1 MKHEGTQRAAA
12 IRDAQT
18 GFAHPLIRKLSNH
31 SVLSEEECRAIIEA
45 TRRTTTFAAG
55 DDIAKRGDRIR
66 GVNLLL
72 EGFAYRYKILEDGRR
87 QILAYLLPGD
97 FCDLD
102 VFLIKWMDHS
112 IGALKDS
119 KSAVISPAH
128 ILKLTD
134 QFPNLTRA
142 LWRSSLLDEAITRE
156 WVVNIGQRAAYE
168 RMAHLFCE
176 LFHRLRA
183 VGEIDG
189 KSCPFPLTQIA
200 LGDTLGLSSV
210 HVNRTLQELR
220 RNNLVSLR
228 NGLLT
233 INNLAA
239 LEAAALFSPDYLHL
253 RMPEPSFGTI

>member
-1 MKHEGTQRAAA
+1 MKHEGAQSAAA
-12 IRDAQT
+12 IREVPA
-18 GFAHPLIRKLSNH
+18 GFSHPLIRKLSNFTI
-31 SVLSEEECRAIIEA
+31 VSEEECRAIVEA

-55 DDIAKRGDRIR
+55 DDIVKRGDRIR

-72 EGFAYRYKILEDGRR
+72 EGFACRYKMEDGRR
-87 QILAYLLPGD
+87 QILAYLVPGD
-97 FCDLD
+97 LCDFD
-102 VFLIKWMDHS
+102 AFLLKRMDHS
-112 IGALKDS
+112 IGALKAS
-119 KSAVISPAH
+119 KAAIISPTH

-142 LWRSSLLDEAITRE
+142 LWRSSLQDEAITRE

-183 VGEIDG
+183 IGEIDG

-228 NGLLT
+228 NGRLT
-233 INNLAA
+233 INNLSA

-253 RMPEPSFGTI
+253 RTTRPDVGSL